1 MKKYMLILSVM
12 LISLLAVG
20 AVSASDNN
28 ITNDVFSSVKDSNI
42 DNQIAVEEINDLE
55 NKSLTTEIGSIVE
68 ENISDDVYIQLS
80 GAVNNPGVYKVSC
93 DKRIYEV
100 IEDAGGLKEEADTS
114 KVNLTLPIEDKMLIY
129 IPNVNENETVLTVEG
144 SSIYDSQS
152 TETQLI
158 NINTASKEELK
169 ELPGIGDS
177 KALAIVQYRQENGNF
192 TCIEDIMNI
201 SGIKEGAFNKIKAL
215 ITV

>member
-68 ENISDDVYIQLS
+68 ENISDDINNQS
-80 GAVNNPGVYKVSC
+80 TENGVNGIDTTVN
-93 DKRIYEV
+93 V
-100 IEDAGGLKEEADTS
+100 IEDTNPSKIKSVPT
-114 KVNLTLPIEDKMLIY
+114 KVNVD
-129 IPNVNENETVLTVEG
+129 NVLGAEQGIVVLSDEN
-144 SSIYDSQS
+144 
-152 TETQLI
+152 
-158 NINTASKEELK
+158 
-169 ELPGIGDS
+169 
-177 KALAIVQYRQENGNF
+177 
-192 TCIEDIMNI
+192 
-201 SGIKEGAFNKIKAL
+201 GAFNFNFTEFFNNFNFDMWNLNGTGFNFTGLNLTGIFDNFN
-215 ITV
+215 ITDFLNKLNFTELFKNWNITGFLDNFNFTNTLSGLNITD

>member
-1 MKKYMLILSVM
+1 M
-12 LISLLAVG
+12 
-20 AVSASDNN
+20 
-28 ITNDVFSSVKDSNI
+28 
-42 DNQIAVEEINDLE
+42 
-55 NKSLTTEIGSIVE
+55 
-68 ENISDDVYIQLS
+68 
-80 GAVNNPGVYKVSC
+80 YKVSC

>member
-1 MKKYMLILSVM
+1 MYKRKIVYIISV
-12 LISLLAVG
+12 LVFSIVFFISCASTKDKAVYYK
-20 AVSASDNN
+20 DEKN
-28 ITNDVFSSVKDSNI
+28 ITS
-42 DNQIAVEEINDLE
+42 EEIQSD
-55 NKSLTTEIGSIVE
+55 TTIQPE

-144 SSIYDSQS
+144 SSIYDGQS

-169 ELPGIGDS
+169 ELRGIGDS

>member
-1 MKKYMLILSVM
+1 MYKRKILYIISV
-12 LISLLAVG
+12 LVFSIVFFISCASTMDKAVYYK
-20 AVSASDNN
+20 DEKN
-28 ITNDVFSSVKDSNI
+28 ITS
-42 DNQIAVEEINDLE
+42 EEIQSD
-55 NKSLTTEIGSIVE
+55 TTIQPE

-80 GAVNNPGVYKVSC
+80 GALNNPGVYKVSC